1 LNRMEVAGYARCM
14 TPETADRRATEIE
27 LATRAMRDGERKEAP
42 PRRGAGLRRN
52 RPSANET
59 YGSRAEKEIA
69 MTETTEQL
77 ALGRQKIV
85 EDLRVLLTDSEEML
99 RLAATVP
106 GEGLD
111 SLRERLRTHVD
122 TLQAAL
128 GDAQTSA
135 HRRYRSAT
143 VQTERYVRQNPWQ
156 SLGIAAGVGFALG
169 LLASR

>member
-1 LNRMEVAGYARCM
+1 
-14 TPETADRRATEIE
+14 
-27 LATRAMRDGERKEAP
+27 
-42 PRRGAGLRRN
+42 
-52 RPSANET
+52 
-59 YGSRAEKEIA
+59 

-128 GDAQTSA
+128 GGAQTSA